1 MIISVLGFLLIIAGI
16 ICNRM
21 TNING
26 TIILLIGLYCLLI
39 RVILLY
45 IRVNKKKDQV
55 TAPTPEPPVL
65 DPVQESE
72 SSTDHKEIQIIY
84 STVCKVAGVTYNCKK
99 DKSVNRQDIISKL
112 HEGDFLFLEEY
123 EYRDEPAYLVVD
135 YSSDL
140 DIGNVP
146 AKLTEKINND
156 FYGYTTIVEVD
167 SIDSFLPD
175 DSTEEIYYCKIKIDV
190 IRNNIH

>member
-1 MIISVLGFLLIIAGI
+1 MIISVLGLLLIIAGI

-55 TAPTPEPPVL
+55 TAPTPEPPVP

-99 DKSVNRQDIISKL
+99 DSSVNRQDIISGL
-112 HEGDFLFLEEY
+112 QDGDFLLLEEY
-123 EYRDEPAYLVVD
+123 EYKGEPAYLVID
-135 YSSDL
+135 YSSDM
-140 DIGNVP
+140 DIGSLP
-146 AKLTEKINND
+146 AKITEKINNE
-156 FYGYTTIVEVD
+156 FYGSTTIVEVD
-167 SIDSFLPD
+167 SVGSFLPD